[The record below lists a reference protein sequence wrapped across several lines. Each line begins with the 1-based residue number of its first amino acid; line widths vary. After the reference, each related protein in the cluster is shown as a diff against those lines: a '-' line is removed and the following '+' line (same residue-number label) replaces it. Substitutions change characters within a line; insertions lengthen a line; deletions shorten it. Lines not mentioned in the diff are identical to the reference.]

1 MKTKVGQQEFNRMC
15 KRIMTPV
22 FEAHWK
28 NEVWER
34 GERITVFRQMEYE
47 LDETGEEQTH
57 LLVDAL
63 RERGASDE
71 EMLALSSGDYPPSSH
86 QDNYDTLNELY
97 DDIEGRLHASLSW
110 DLHEAFAVLV
120 RNATNHSR
128 HDKPRYGY
136 GRP

>member
-1 MKTKVGQQEFNRMC
+1 
-15 KRIMTPV
+15 
-22 FEAHWK
+22 HWK

-97 DDIEGRLHASLSW
+97 DDIEGR
-110 DLHEAFAVLV
+110 
-120 RNATNHSR
+120 
-128 HDKPRYGY
+128 
-136 GRP
+136 